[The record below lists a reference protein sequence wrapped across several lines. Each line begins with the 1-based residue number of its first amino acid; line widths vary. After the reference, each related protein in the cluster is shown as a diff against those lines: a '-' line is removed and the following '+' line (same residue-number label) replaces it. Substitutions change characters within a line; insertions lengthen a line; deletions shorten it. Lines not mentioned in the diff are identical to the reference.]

1 MLLDPPALQVNID
14 LEPYEKHVT
23 SLRLIKVDED
33 RDTFLP
39 PWKPRSLS
47 EYWPSDR
54 LPVKG
59 HLHVVVKVSPIG
71 KHKWNFMGRVY

>member
-1 MLLDPPALQVNID
+1 MLLDFPALQVNID
-14 LEPYEKHVT
+14 LEPYEK
-23 SLRLIKVDED
+23 SDDLLRLIEVDKD

-39 PWKPRSLS
+39 PWKSLS
-47 EYWPSDR
+47 EYWSSDH
-54 LPVKG
+54 LPLDD